1 MPTQRSLIKTGPAIV
16 LHDGATHYFKT
27 GLTIDEQ
34 IETFDVVV
42 DAFGKVDER
51 VKDRRAII
59 KGTPSGEWESLAQ
72 LFPHVAAPVGSRI
85 FGDAA
90 DVPLVIH
97 AIDGTRWT
105 YHNVA
110 LTTMPA
116 LAFGAT
122 ETLLGEADWTA
133 ITADGADPAAADSL
147 VTRDTAAFAD
157 TSFLTAKILT
167 QRYSLAW
174 GAAPWDAFRTEAGVK
189 VAWNLTTADITADG
203 LGVVDKMI
211 TGLGVTATFKPLG
224 IAKAA
229 IDAKLALQGAAGAA
243 LGASL
248 NARGEDLAIS
258 GTGVYVVIRGAA
270 AKSAQSLFGLQAQ
283 RNGDLVAVATRTF
296 TNGVADPLAYVG
308 TAAPQP

>member
-16 LHDGATHYFKT
+16 LSAGAAYYFKT
-27 GLTIDEQ
+27 GLTIDET
-34 IETFDVVV
+34 IETFEVAA
-42 DAFGKVDER
+42 DAFGKLDER
-51 VKDRRAII
+51 VKDRRAVI
-59 KGTPSGEWESLAQ
+59 KGTPAGEWENLAQ
-72 LFPHVAAPVGSRI
+72 LFAHVAAPIGSRI
-85 FGDAA
+85 YGDAA

-97 AIDGTRWT
+97 ALDGTRWT

-122 ETLLGEADWTA
+122 ETLLGDTEWTA

-157 TSFLTAKILT
+157 ASFLTAKILT
-167 QRYSLAW
+167 QRYSLSW
-174 GAAPWDAFRTEAGVK
+174 GAAPWDNFKTETGVK

-203 LGVVDKMI
+203 LGVVDKII
-211 TGLGVTATFKPLG
+211 TGLGVTATFRPLG
-224 IAKAA
+224 VAKAA

-243 LGASL
+243 IGASL
-248 NARGEDLAIS
+248 NARGQDLIIS
-258 GTGVYVVIRGAA
+258 GTGVYVAIRGAA
-270 AKSAQSLFGLQAQ
+270 AKSAQSVFGLTSQ

-296 TNGVADPLAYVG
+296 TNGVADPLALVA
-308 TAAPQP
+308 TAAPNP